1 MRRSILLLLLFSLS
15 MASPAW
21 AQMEKGSYLSSRR
34 IETTE
39 VLSSETATEDSS
51 STLYLAH
58 SLADK
63 ILSLRDVKARS
74 IGAARIADVLWT
86 HDEQYARVLFEK
98 ALRVTSNLENKDA
111 DPRVLSSLRRSV
123 TTIIA
128 RRDSD
133 WAKRLIDAAAQTGDS
148 EQDSKMRSAMNLNAA
163 QSLLEGDPELA
174 VKFAERSLQG
184 NITPAFLEFL
194 LSLRKTNSAP
204 AHALF
209 LQALAHLGQEPTA
222 NIREF
227 HTLGVYLFTA
237 PNLLDSDTFAVTR
250 VGDLMVPNIAAQR
263 PGVPPSLVREYL
275 RTAGIVLW
283 RSASDPAQQA
293 YSYALAYL
301 LLPKAKSVAPDLANP
316 IESAMAAIVSGVPP
330 SLADDTAY
338 KYINALPASAADRF
352 DSAEKKPDQE
362 SREMAYLDL
371 ANWAWRKGDFKTARI
386 ANGRIAN
393 QDVAGKVA
401 VLIDFG
407 EGAWSIK
414 HHPKPAAQASAAA
427 HRLPQGIERAILYLA
442 IARARA
448 KSGESVQAEEAV
460 DSALKASRSVEDA
473 RRPFLMLMAA
483 AELADLKSP
492 AAQFVLPQAIKEL
505 NSFDETSYASL
516 DWSQSVQAGQ
526 LKARFPLEA
535 GNVDFSFSK
544 AFHRAISADLEGG
557 IVRAEELRSENLRTQ
572 GFVEV
577 VAALV
582 ARLPKTTP
590 QDEPIVRVGED
601 GMRKSAAKTV
611 MPVYPEEA
619 VKKRQQGT
627 AVVELQYDSKGE
639 VTSVSILEA
648 PANSIGTVVGQAVKK
663 WKFVPS
669 KTIDGKPVS
678 IRGKLTFYFEIDKDG
693 KGLVNNPKQ
702 YR

>member
-1 MRRSILLLLLFSLS
+1 MRRSILLLLPALLSLW
-15 MASPAW
+15 SPAW
-21 AQMEKGSYLSSRR
+21 AQTEKGSYLSSRR
-34 IETTE
+34 IEKTV
-39 VLSSETATEDSS
+39 VLRGAIATGDNS

-58 SLADK
+58 GLADK
-63 ILSLRDVKARS
+63 ILSLRNVQARS
-74 IGAARIADVLWT
+74 LGAARIADVLWT
-86 HDEQYARVLFEK
+86 QDEQYARVLFEK
-98 ALRVTSNLENKDA
+98 ALSVTSSLENKDA
-111 DPRVLSSLRRSV
+111 DPRLLSSLRRSV

-133 WAKRLIDAAAQTGDS
+133 WAKRLIDDAAQTGDS

-184 NITPAFLEFL
+184 NFTPAFLEFL
-194 LSLRKTNSAP
+194 LSLRKTKSAS

-209 LQALAHLGQEPTA
+209 LRALAHMGQQPTA
-222 NIREF
+222 NIRAF
-227 HTLGVYLFTA
+227 HTLGVYLFAA

-250 VGDLMVPNIAAQR
+250 VGDLMVPNIASQR
-263 PGVPPSLVREYL
+263 PEIPNSLVREYL
-275 RTAGIVLW
+275 RIAGIVLW
-283 RSASDPAQQA
+283 RAASDPEQKPS
-293 YSYALAYL
+293 SYALAYL
-301 LLPKAKSVAPDLANP
+301 LLPKAKSVAPDLAHP
-316 IESAMAAIVSGVPP
+316 IESSMAAIVSGVSP
-330 SLADDTAY
+330 SLADETAY
-338 KYINALPASAADRF
+338 KYINALPANAADRL

-362 SREMAYLDL
+362 SREMAYLDI
-371 ANWAWRKGDFKTARI
+371 ANWAYRKGDFKTARL

-393 QDVAGKVA
+393 QELAAKVG

-407 EGAWSIK
+407 EAAWSMK
-414 HHPKPAAQASAAA
+414 LDRGQGSKVSATA
-427 HRLPQGIERAILYLA
+427 HRLPQGIEKAILYLA
-442 IARARA
+442 IAKANSA
-448 KSGESVQAEEAV
+448 EPVQAEEAV

-505 NSFDETSYASL
+505 NSFDETAYASL
-516 DWSQSVQAGQ
+516 DWNQTVQVGQ
-526 LKARFPLEA
+526 LEARFPLAA
-535 GNVDFSFSK
+535 GNVNFSFSK
-544 AFHRAISADLEGG
+544 AFHRAVSADLEWG
-557 IVRAEELRSENLRTQ
+557 VACAEELKGENLRAQ

-577 VAALV
+577 AAALV
-582 ARLPKTTP
+582 ERLSKTTP

-611 MPVYPEEA
+611 MPAYPEEA
-619 VKKRQQGT
+619 VKKRLQGT
-627 AVVELQYDSKGE
+627 VVVELQYDSKGN
-639 VTSVSILEA
+639 VTSVSVLEA
-648 PANSIGTVVGQAVKK
+648 PAGSIGAVVAQAVKK

-678 IRGKLTFYFEIDKDG
+678 IRGKLTFYFEIDKGG